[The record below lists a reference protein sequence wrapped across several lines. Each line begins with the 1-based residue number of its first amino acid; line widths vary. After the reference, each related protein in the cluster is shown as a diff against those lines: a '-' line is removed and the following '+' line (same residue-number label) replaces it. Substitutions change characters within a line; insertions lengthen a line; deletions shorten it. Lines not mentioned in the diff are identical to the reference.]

1 MARLATCEGTTV
13 VICTSLE
20 SSAHG
25 GIDVG
30 VDIGLESFVFIE
42 IEVIDHFRLIVGSA
56 T

>member
-25 GIDVG
+25 GIG
-30 VDIGLESFVFIE
+30 WII
-42 IEVIDHFRLIVGSA
+42 
-56 T
+56 